1 MTQKEKVVAHVAE
14 MLQSLGVKS
23 VRMDD
28 VAQSLGMS
36 KRTLY
41 EMFGDK
47 EELIYQSIG
56 LFISQGVERRRQQC
70 QQLDNVLEI
79 MLLSLRDMINH
90 APIANRMRRNLQR
103 FYPSVY
109 ARLEGEEKRR
119 TAQQLRGWIHACVE
133 HGYFTKTAESDFVVK
148 VLQSSTYGIMMADKC
163 DIGDPQ
169 EVIYMM
175 TYAIV
180 VFLRGLCTQNGI
192 EVIDRCF
199 DSYFGN
205 IAQSSTL

>member
-1 MTQKEKVVAHVAE
+1 MTQKEIIVEKASQMFVNQGIKA
-14 MLQSLGVKS
+14 

-28 VAQSLGMS
+28 IAQELSIS

-70 QQLDNVLEI
+70 HQLDNVLEI

-109 ARLEGEEKRR
+109 ARLEGEEKRK
-119 TAQQLRGWIHACVE
+119 TAQQLRDWIHACVE

-205 IAQSSTL
+205 IAKSSTL

>member
-1 MTQKEKVVAHVAE
+1 MAGEAVQKVVGAYALPHFPALPVF
-14 MLQSLGVKS
+14 LQPFS
-23 VRMDD
+23 
-28 VAQSLGMS
+28 
-36 KRTLY
+36 
-41 EMFGDK
+41 
-47 EELIYQSIG
+47 
-56 LFISQGVERRRQQC
+56 
-70 QQLDNVLEI
+70 
-79 MLLSLRDMINH
+79 
-90 APIANRMRRNLQR
+90 
-103 FYPSVY
+103 
-109 ARLEGEEKRR
+109 
-119 TAQQLRGWIHACVE
+119 
-133 HGYFTKTAESDFVVK
+133 KTAESDFVVK

>member
-1 MTQKEKVVAHVAE
+1 
-14 MLQSLGVKS
+14 
-23 VRMDD
+23 
-28 VAQSLGMS
+28 
-36 KRTLY
+36 
-41 EMFGDK
+41 
-47 EELIYQSIG
+47 
-56 LFISQGVERRRQQC
+56 
-70 QQLDNVLEI
+70 
-79 MLLSLRDMINH
+79 MINH

-109 ARLEGEEKRR
+109 ERLEGEEKRK

>member
-14 MLQSLGVKS
+14 MVQTLGVKS

-56 LFISQGVERRRQQC
+56 LFISQGVERRKQQC

-109 ARLEGEEKRR
+109 ERLEGEEKRK

-205 IAQSSTL
+205 IAKSSTL

>member
-1 MTQKEKVVAHVAE
+1 MTQKEIIVEKASQMFVNQGIKA
-14 MLQSLGVKS
+14 

-28 VAQSLGMS
+28 IAQELSIS

-56 LFISQGVERRRQQC
+56 LFISQGVERRKQQC
-70 QQLDNVLEI
+70 EELDNVLEI

-109 ARLEGEEKRR
+109 ERLEGEEKRK

-133 HGYFTKTAESDFVVK
+133 HGYFTKTAEQKLF
-148 VLQSSTYGIMMADKC
+148 
-163 DIGDPQ
+163 
-169 EVIYMM
+169 
-175 TYAIV
+175 
-180 VFLRGLCTQNGI
+180 
-192 EVIDRCF
+192 
-199 DSYFGN
+199 
-205 IAQSSTL
+205 

>member
-1 MTQKEKVVAHVAE
+1 MTQKEIIVEKASQMFVNQGIKA
-14 MLQSLGVKS
+14 

-28 VAQSLGMS
+28 IAQELSIS

-47 EELIYQSIG
+47 EELIYQSIS
-56 LFISQGVERRRQQC
+56 LFIGQGMERRKQQC
-70 QQLDNVLEI
+70 QKLDNVLEI
-79 MLLSLRDMINH
+79 MLLSLRDMINQ

-109 ARLEGEEKRR
+109 ERLEGDERR
-119 TAQQLRGWIHACVE
+119 NTAHQLYGWIRECVE
-133 HGYFTKTAESDFVVK
+133 RGYFTKTADSDFVVK
-148 VLQSSTYGIMMADKC
+148 VLQNSVYGIIMADKC
-163 DIGDPQ
+163 DIGNPQ

-180 VFLRGLCTQNGI
+180 VFVRGLCTPSGI

-199 DSYFGN
+199 ESYFGN